1 MKSVQKRLSLEEVA
15 ELFDAFSH
23 SKLSL
28 AEFARQ
34 RHIPY
39 PTLIHYKNRL
49 IQAGRFPIQNTSPSS
64 QKPPAFL
71 QVFPLSSPSRL
82 SLRCGPFELAISDD
96 FNPLLLNQVLEVLK
110 HHV

>member
-1 MKSVQKRLSLEEVA
+1 MKSVQKRLSLEQVA

-39 PTLIHYKNRL
+39 PTIIHYKNRL
-49 IQAGRFPIQNTSPSS
+49 IQAGRFPIQNTPASS
-64 QKPPAFL
+64 QNPPAFL
-71 QVFPLSSPSRL
+71 QVFPSSSTPNIL
-82 SLRCGPFELAISDD
+82 LRCGAFELIISDD
-96 FNPLLLNQVLEVLK
+96 FNPHLLNSLLEVLK